1 MMIGKR
7 FGLLALIA
15 VTALRGAS
23 PTAPEKYRILGGENG
38 AGSAFVVQHDNVML
52 AVMSLHQFD
61 GKTPGK
67 VESAEGKAIH
77 LDRAKVF
84 TQSDVQALPVRMFLG
99 DLPFLKYEAEFVL
112 RAKDEV
118 AILGPSGDLIKGVLS
133 AEGFEGS
140 PYKSADGARVFQIE
154 TSQPFVAQGGSGG
167 PIIQQSTGAVIGVLS
182 GADDPRKARRVTF
195 ETLCLPKGGLA
206 PKPGASST
214 GPTGTGTAF
223 DSVVRSRIL
232 PPGSEHYR
240 LGMKIEDL
248 AALRPKMSQ
257 GGGGLRGTEHAE
269 SISRTHFFGVA
280 GVTVREGKVVIV
292 VWAGGN
298 KQSTTPSDIVNT
310 LQWLISVHGLPQ
322 RAFLRDLTPAEPGMD
337 QTAYLWVKP
346 DMIVTCSLHTGS
358 PGQVHASLQYCSTV
372 FTAEDMLYSKGAVD
386 LPLKADALV
395 QQLTTWSQNALRRRS
410 AP

>member
-7 FGLLALIA
+7 FGLFALVG

-23 PTAPEKYRILGGENG
+23 PTAPEKYQILSGENG
-38 AGSAFVVQHDNVML
+38 AGSAFVVQDENVML

-67 VESAEGKAIH
+67 VESAEGKAIL

-84 TQSDVQALPVRMFLG
+84 TQEDVQALPVRMFLG
-99 DLPFLKYEAEFVL
+99 ELPFLKYEAEFVL
-112 RAKDEV
+112 KAKDEV
-118 AILGPSGDLIKGVLS
+118 AILGPSGDFIKGVLMD
-133 AEGFEGS
+133 EGFGGV
-140 PYKSADGARVFQIE
+140 PYKSAEGSRVFQIE

-167 PIIQQSTGAVIGVLS
+167 PIILQSTGAVIGVLL
-182 GADDPRKARRVTF
+182 GGDNPQKARRISF
-195 ETLCLPKGGLA
+195 ETLCLPKGGMVS
-206 PKPGASST
+206 KPGASST
-214 GPTGTGTAF
+214 ASTSTAF

-257 GGGGLRGTEHAE
+257 GGAGLRGTEHAE
-269 SISRTHFFGVA
+269 TISRTHFFGIA
-280 GVTVREGKVVIV
+280 GVTVREGKVVMV

-346 DMIVTCSLHTGS
+346 DMIVTCSLHTGH

-395 QQLTTWSQNALRRRS
+395 QKLTTWSQNALRRRP